1 MTTAKRKK
9 RSSAEIDGQRE
20 EFLQTF
26 FKKGAELTQDLLRE
40 NERLRYREAELS
52 SEVASLRRH
61 LESRGP
67 LAELLGK
74 LEVLEEERRALV
86 ARYEEAQEISRRYN
100 ERYAEIERELDE
112 IASLYV
118 ASFQLHSTLDVRS
131 VVRHIRELLLQLV
144 GAKSF
149 AVYLA
154 DAGTRELGVII
165 AAGIDRANLPP
176 VAAGA
181 GAIGKAF
188 ATGETYVAESMV
200 GPMGPEAPLA
210 CVPLRVDERVVGAIA
225 VFELL
230 PQKGRFEPV
239 DFELFK
245 LLGAHAATALVGARL
260 YSRLAGNA
268 LALDEYLDLV

>member
-9 RSSAEIDGQRE
+9 PKDVDIDGQRE

-26 FKKGAELTQDLLRE
+26 FRKGAELTQDLLRE

-61 LESRGP
+61 LDSKGH

-74 LEVLEEERRALV
+74 LEVLEEQRRDLV
-86 ARYEEAQEISRRYN
+86 ARFEEAQQISRRYN
-100 ERYAEIERELDE
+100 ERYAQIERELAE

-118 ASFQLHSTLDVRS
+118 ASHQLHSTLDVRN
-131 VVRHIRELLLQLV
+131 VVRHIRELLHQLV
-144 GAKSF
+144 GAKAF

-154 DAGTRELGVII
+154 DAHTRELGVII
-165 AAGIDRANLPP
+165 SAGIDRASLPSI
-176 VAAGA
+176 AAGA
-181 GAIGKAF
+181 GPIGKAF

-200 GPMGPEAPLA
+200 GPVGPEAPLA

-260 YSRLAGNA
+260 YSRLAGKA
-268 LALDEYLDLV
+268 LTLDEYLDLV